1 MSLASSSI
9 TSVTKIALDPA
20 DPYFSATRFLEER
33 HALDRVL
40 ALRHHNGIFYRY
52 QPTTSYRE
60 AEVASIRADLY
71 GWLARAPKAGGQVG
85 EYFKPNQARVGDVVD
100 GLRALA
106 HWPVDRPAPCWL
118 EPGHVEDPSDLLAC
132 ANGILHLPTR
142 ALLPSSPHLFTL
154 NGIGFAYRA
163 DASEPRMWLRFMH
176 DLLPEDTDAQ
186 DLIQE
191 WLGYLLTTRTHFQKI
206 LMIVGPKRSGKG
218 TIGRV
223 MRELVGRHHLVA
235 PTLATLGEQFGRQ
248 VLIDKTVALIADAR
262 LSGRTDLGVL
272 SEVLLSISGEDPQS
286 VPRKNL
292 TDWTGTLPTRFTIMT
307 NEIPRLPDAS
317 GALASRFL
325 LVLFRESFYG
335 REDQMLFA
343 RLVTELPGILNW
355 ALDGLA
361 RVTARGRFVQP
372 PSAADA
378 VTELENL
385 ASPVMAFVREQCVVR
400 AGVMVEKHALY
411 AAYRAWCQKQGQSHV
426 ETQPTFARN
435 LWAALPFIGEARL
448 GGRGAQEPFY
458 RGIGIVSEMTETD
471 TNDVYRVG
479 SEA

>member
-1 MSLASSSI
+1 MTAAISSVAS
-9 TSVTKIALDPA
+9 KRIALDPA
-20 DPYFSATRFLEER
+20 DPYFSGTRFVEEH
-33 HALDRVL
+33 HAIERVR

-52 QPTTSYRE
+52 QPATSYRE

-71 GWLARAPKAGGQVG
+71 RWLARAPKAGGKAG
-85 EYFKPNQARVGDVVD
+85 EYFKPNQARVSDVVD
-100 GLRALA
+100 AIRGLT
-106 HWPVDRPAPCWL
+106 HWPVETPAPCWL
-118 EPGHVEDPSDLLAC
+118 EPGHAEDPLDLLAC

-142 ALLPSSPHLFTL
+142 ALLPASPHLFTL

-163 DASEPRMWLRFMH
+163 DAPAPAAWLRFLH
-176 DLLPEDTDAQ
+176 ELLPEDSDAQ

-191 WLGYLLTTRTHFQKI
+191 WLGYLLTTRTHYQKI
-206 LMIVGPKRSGKG
+206 LMMVGPKRSGKG

-292 TDWTGTLPTRFTIMT
+292 TDWTGQLPTRFTIMT

-325 LVLFRESFYG
+325 LVLLRESFYG
-335 REDQMLFA
+335 REDQTLFA
-343 RLVTELPGILNW
+343 RLVGELPSILNW

-361 RVTARGRFVQP
+361 RVTARGRFLQP
-372 PSAADA
+372 ASGAEA

-385 ASPVMAFVREQCVVR
+385 SSPVMAFVREQCLVR

-411 AAYRAWCQKQGQSHV
+411 AAYRSWCQKQGQSHV

-458 RGIGIVSEMTETD
+458 RGIGIVSELTETD

-479 SEA
+479 SKA